1 MLSGNHH
8 LTEDQQFIE
17 DMGLFFERSGATR
30 MMGRVLGRL
39 LIAQPPLQSAD
50 DLMATLHVSRGAIS
64 TALRQCVDRGMVDQV
79 SLPGHRRDYY
89 QIRPGAWTQVM
100 HRSIPLVAYV
110 RTLADRG
117 LALLADQ
124 PPHARARLEEMRS
137 LYVFFEERL
146 PALIEEWEAQWRAH
160 QHAR

>member
-1 MLSGNHH
+1 MLIDRHPP
-8 LTEDQQFIE
+8 TEEQRFIE
-17 DMGLFFERSGATR
+17 DMGIFFERAGATR
-30 MMGRVLGRL
+30 MMGRVLGWL

-50 DLMATLHVSRGAIS
+50 DLVDTLHVSRGAIS
-64 TALRQCVDRGMVDQV
+64 TTIRQCVDRGLVDRV
-79 SLPGHRRDYY
+79 SLPGQRRDFY
-89 QIRPGAWTQVM
+89 QIRPGAWMQVM
-100 HRSIPLVAYV
+100 HRSIPLVASV

-117 LALLADQ
+117 LTLVADQ
-124 PPHARARLEEMRS
+124 PPQARARLEEMRS

>member
-1 MLSGNHH
+1 
-8 LTEDQQFIE
+8 
-17 DMGLFFERSGATR
+17 
-30 MMGRVLGRL
+30 MMGRILGRL

-50 DLMATLHVSRGAIS
+50 DLMVALQVSRGAIS

-79 SLPGHRRDYY
+79 SLPGQRRDYY

-117 LALLADQ
+117 LALLADD
-124 PPHARARLEEMRS
+124 PPQSRARLEEMRS
-137 LYVFFEERL
+137 LYVFLEERL
-146 PALIEEWEAQWRAH
+146 PALIAQWEGQRRAYCC
-160 QHAR
+160 ARH